1 MECQRKM
8 KEKYFN
14 KIEKGKNIRK
24 EFVSLCKRKHQE
36 RNTDDDGLN
45 LFFPQKEEAG
55 LVYE

>member
-1 MECQRKM
+1 M